1 MCKKNRCGRP
11 LLPLPY
17 LFSSR
22 LSKVKEREPGIKLI
36 IIIMIKIMIMI
47 MIIIILTIKMMMI
60 LFCLQHFG
68 FNPSLLKL
76 KQDSCPDIH
85 RSRANSRVSV
95 VSVMFLIHIIFTE
108 DEVVQTSS

>member
-22 LSKVKEREPGIKLI
+22 LSKAKEREPGIKLI
-36 IIIMIKIMIMI
+36 IMMMIMIMIMIMLMIMIMI
-47 MIIIILTIKMMMI
+47 MIITIMMMMMMMMMMI

-76 KQDSCPDIH
+76 KQDTCPDNH
-85 RSRANSRVSV
+85 RGRA
-95 VSVMFLIHIIFTE
+95 
-108 DEVVQTSS
+108 Q